1 MRTWVVVVQ
10 RFVWLTGCVGFL
22 ACSEGNRRGSGS
34 SPISF
39 DHSSLPSER
48 LSGEVFFSGEELG
61 APVRLA
67 VVGKYLVVLEAYTDP
82 AFHVLHLEDREIR
95 GSFGAF
101 GEGPGEFR
109 SPRALDPVRGAC
121 CALWVYDIGTARF
134 THVDLDALLADE
146 STLGDSSITMISDG
160 FPIEPR
166 WLGGKHV
173 VSTGFFANGRLAVFD
188 LNGSAVRWIG
198 ELPGDDESVPAH
210 IVQHAYQSSLAV
222 RPDDTMIAV
231 ATRHAGRLDIYDA
244 GGDRHV
250 MARVPFPY
258 EPRYETVNA
267 GSRPR
272 MSLFSDSPYGYQDL
286 AATET
291 SIYALF
297 SGRTMEE
304 YGSLRVVFGTVVH
317 VFDWAG
323 NFVKALEL
331 DEEIL
336 GLTVDPQ
343 TGVLYGLRHDPEP
356 AVVVFHRK

>member
-1 MRTWVVVVQ
+1 MRARVVVVQ
-10 RFVWLTGCVGFL
+10 RFLLPIVCAVFL
-22 ACSEGNRRGSGS
+22 ACSDRNGHGSGS
-34 SPISF
+34 NPLSF

-48 LSGEVFFSGEELG
+48 LSGEVFFSGEDLG
-61 APVRLA
+61 TPVRLA
-67 VVGKYLVVLEAYTDP
+67 VVGEYLVVLEAYTDP

-109 SPRALDPVRGAC
+109 SPRSLDPVRGAC
-121 CALWVYDIGTARF
+121 CSLWIYDLGTARF
-134 THVDLDALLADE
+134 THVDLDAVLADA
-146 STLGDSSITMISDG
+146 STLGDSSITLISERY
-160 FPIEPR
+160 PIEPR

-198 ELPGDDESVPAH
+198 ELPDHDENVPAH
-210 IVQHAYQSSLAV
+210 IVQHAYQSSVAV
-222 RPDDTMIAV
+222 RPDNTVIAV

-250 MARVPFPY
+250 MAAVPFPY
-258 EPRYETVNA
+258 EPRYETVNV

-272 MSLFSDSPYGYQDL
+272 MSLLLDSPYGYQDL
-286 AATET
+286 AVTET

-297 SGRTMEE
+297 SGRTLQEH
-304 YGSLRVVFGTVVH
+304 GSARVVFGTFVH

-331 DEEIL
+331 DEEIM

-356 AVVVFHRK
+356 AVVVFNRK